1 MEMLPFFHCTY
12 IDKECQFLGGGK
24 QHLTFSTGHA
34 FSNHYPVNQI
44 LLSSVFKV
52 LFFSSM

>member
-1 MEMLPFFHCTY
+1 MEMLPFLHCTY